1 MLDRKITSNSLEETY
16 NIAARLALIL
26 TNGDVISMEGQL
38 GAGKTAFVKGLAFG
52 LGVKD
57 SITSPTFVILKQY
70 NGNLELNHFDVYRIN
85 EKEFSDLGYRD
96 FFYSDSICIVEW
108 GDRIKNLLPEEVL
121 ILQFDYGR
129 VENQRIITVKPKG
142 KTWEK
147 KVEKWLS

>member
-38 GAGKTAFVKGLAFG
+38 GAGKTAFVKGLASG
-52 LGVKD
+52 LGVND